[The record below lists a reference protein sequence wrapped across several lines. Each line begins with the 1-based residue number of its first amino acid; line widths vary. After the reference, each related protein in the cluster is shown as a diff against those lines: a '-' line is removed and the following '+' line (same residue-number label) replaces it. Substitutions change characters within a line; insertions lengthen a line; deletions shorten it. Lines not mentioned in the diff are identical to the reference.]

1 MHHMIQRAAQAKLQE
16 VASWMRI
23 AIVSGPRQA
32 GKTTLL
38 RQYQSDHG
46 GTFITLDDQQ
56 ILEQV
61 LNDPV
66 TFAQSGARPLLIDEV
81 QRGGDHLVRAIKLA
95 VDENQERNQFVL
107 AGSTQFLAIPTLSE
121 SLAGRVG
128 FINLWGLSVAERC
141 GYTGNFCDLAF
152 NDPAAFV
159 DSNSH
164 WQRKDYIKAVIQGGY
179 PELLP
184 MPATANARHTWFTG
198 YLTTIVERD
207 ISSFAEIERISALQ
221 AILKLVAARAGSLVV
236 QSDLARSLQFNR
248 ETVRNYL
255 GYLELVFLLATIPSW
270 SNNLSSRIART
281 PKTYVTDSGLA
292 AHLLGVEAQAL
303 ATPGHSALGG
313 LLETFVLSEIMKLQ
327 SVADTPF
334 EIHHYRERD
343 DREID

>member
-1 MHHMIQRAAQAKLQE
+1 
-16 VASWMRI
+16 
-23 AIVSGPRQA
+23 
-32 GKTTLL
+32 
-38 RQYQSDHG
+38 
-46 GTFITLDDQQ
+46 
-56 ILEQV
+56 
-61 LNDPV
+61 
-66 TFAQSGARPLLIDEV
+66 
-81 QRGGDHLVRAIKLA
+81 
-95 VDENQERNQFVL
+95 

-236 QSDLARSLQFNR
+236 QSDLARSLQLNR

-343 DREID
+343 DREIDLILEDRQGRVVAIEVKASVSPPAGAARHLHWLGDRLGDRLRAGILLHLGPQGGSLGDRIYSLPVSSLWGNTGHGL